1 MLGRF
6 DFLFR
11 EGAPQLVLVVRQDL
25 VQTVDVESGL
35 PQERLQNLTDS
46 PATFHSLPF
55 VREIGLSRGNCVV
68 VIPVT
73 GGLQRSCPGSGGKEK
88 WHILPVGE
96 VHDQHTAFQGGDRR
110 NAPWARVSASR
121 SERMRLN
128 PSR

>member
-46 PATFHSLPF
+46 PATFHLLPF
-55 VREIGLSRGNCVV
+55 VREIGVSRGNCVV

-73 GGLQRSCPGSGGKEK
+73 GGLQQLFE
-88 WHILPVGE
+88 LGE
-96 VHDQHTAFQGGDRR
+96 IELGHRFI
-110 NAPWARVSASR
+110 PLFAREHSS
-121 SERMRLN
+121 SNER
-128 PSR
+128 